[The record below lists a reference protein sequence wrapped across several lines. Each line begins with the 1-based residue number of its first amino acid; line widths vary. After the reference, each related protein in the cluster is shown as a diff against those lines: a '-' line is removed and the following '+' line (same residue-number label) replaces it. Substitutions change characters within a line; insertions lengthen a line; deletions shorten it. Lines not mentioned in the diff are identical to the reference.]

1 MDEER
6 REGGR
11 LVLVATPIGNLGD
24 LSDRARRVLEDADT
38 IYCED
43 TRRTRILLSAV
54 GIPAGGR
61 LRTLN
66 DHTESEATPEVLAR
80 VVAGEDVALVSDA
93 GTPGVSDPGTRVV
106 AAAAAAGLE
115 VTMAPGPSAPVMALV
130 LSGLPTDRCVIEGF
144 VPRRAGD
151 RARRIEEW
159 RRERRTIVALESP
172 VRLATTLEEIA
183 RVDPTRRAAVCRE
196 LTKTYEEVVRG
207 TLADACAWA
216 DREVLGEVTIVVSG
230 RPAAVAEA
238 LNPEHYVAEVEARVA
253 AGTDRREAVAE
264 VAKALGVPR
273 REVYDAVVAA
283 KRR

>member
-196 LTKTYEEVVRG
+196 LTKVHEEVRRGTAAELAAWAAGGEVRG
-207 TLADACAWA
+207 EIVIVLAGVSAPEASDEMVVTAL
-216 DREVLGEVTIVVSG
+216 RERLVRGERVGEAAS
-230 RPAAVAEA
+230 AVAAELGVSRRRAYEA
-238 LNPEHYVAEVEARVA
+238 ALEL
-253 AGTDRREAVAE
+253 RRE
-264 VAKALGVPR
+264 G
-273 REVYDAVVAA
+273 
-283 KRR
+283 